1 LFFSLNIHHQLDQL
15 PLTRMGMWEH
25 ILRNFASIDFF
36 KLSPG
41 RTVAQFGACFFEEDI
56 ITLSL
61 VDK

>member
-1 LFFSLNIHHQLDQL
+1 
-15 PLTRMGMWEH
+15 MGMWEH

-41 RTVAQFGACFFEEDI
+41 RAVAQFDACFFGGDI